1 MACPGTSCRA
11 NNDLNQEEHQMRNL
25 KVLGLALIAVFAF
38 GVVAAGAAQANAP
51 RWTVTENSEAKTL
64 SATETREF
72 TSKSTTGFTLGATG
86 VASFTS
92 PSCTASG
99 TIRGSEKGQPGTNE
113 NVVLHCT
120 EVKVEGNKNCVVHSP
135 GAAGGT
141 VATEP
146 LSSTLVWLSATSND
160 EVGDTFK
167 PVNANNLFVTLEVE
181 KCVLEGHYPV
191 IGNFIAKVEPVTEH
205 KIEGQLTAPVAQI
218 HAYWNNETP
227 TRAKQEDAGLTL
239 KAKAATFTGWNAT
252 TNTAETGVMDVTLAN
267 NVEWGIEPG

>member
-51 RWTVTENSEAKTL
+51 RWTVTEGGKAKTL
-64 SATETREF
+64 SAAETREF

-92 PSCTASG
+92 PSCTATG
-99 TIRGSEKGQPGTNE
+99 TIRGSEAGQPGTNE
-113 NVVLHCT
+113 HVILHCP
-120 EVKVEGNKNCVVHSP
+120 EVKLEGNKNCVVHSP
-135 GAAGGT
+135 GAAAGT
-141 VATEP
+141 VVTKE
-146 LSSTLVWLSATSND
+146 LNSTLVWLNATGDS
-160 EVGDTFK
+160 EVGDTFS
-167 PVNANNLFVTLEVE
+167 PANAENLFVILIVE
-181 KCVLEGHYPV
+181 KCVLEGEYPV
-191 IGNFIAKVEPVTEH
+191 KGNFIAKVEPVTEH

-218 HAYWNNETP
+218 KKFWDNETP
-227 TRAKQEDAGLTL
+227 TRKATEDPGLTL
-239 KAKAATFTGWNAT
+239 KAKAATFNGWNAT
-252 TNTAETGVMDVTLAN
+252 TNAQETGVMDVTLAG